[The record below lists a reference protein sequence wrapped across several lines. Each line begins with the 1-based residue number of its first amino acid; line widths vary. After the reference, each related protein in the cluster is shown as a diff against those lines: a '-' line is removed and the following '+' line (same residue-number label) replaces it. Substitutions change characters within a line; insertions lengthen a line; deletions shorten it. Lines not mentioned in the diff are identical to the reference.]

1 MRALPVLERCE
12 QEARARLG
20 YGSSH
25 AANNPKSKIQ
35 NPKSGVLRRGVG
47 IACGIKNVGYS
58 FGFPEQATA
67 TVELFG
73 RAEYERAQVRV
84 GAADV
89 GQGAHLAL
97 RQIAAETLGLP
108 VEQIAMVCDDSA
120 SAPNAGSASASR

>member
-47 IACGIKNVGYS
+47 IACGIKNIGYS
-58 FGFPEQATA
+58 FGFPEQATCG
-67 TVELFG
+67 VELQG
-73 RAEYERAQVRV
+73 GDTIERAIVRI

-89 GQGAHLAL
+89 GQGSHLAM
-97 RQIAAETLGLP
+97 RQIAAEALGVVLDK
-108 VEQIAMVCDDSA
+108 VELVADDS
-120 SAPNAGSASASR
+120 SVAPNAGSA